1 MNNTGSVRVKFW
13 IWTGTLALVAV
24 SMLLVDF
31 GFVWAMNIFY
41 GAMVI
46 VVALLLEHNK
56 IL

>member
-1 MNNTGSVRVKFW
+1 MNSPGSVRVKFW
-13 IWTGTLALVAV
+13 VWTGTLILIAI

-31 GFVWAMNIFY
+31 GFVWAMNMFY

-46 VVALLLEHNK
+46 LVALLLEHNK